1 MSYPLKLLTLR
12 TLIFKML
19 CDFNTTLV
27 NELFNKM
34 LVTMLRLLVDMRF
47 FQALDFTL
55 FTKENN
61 SKNHKF

>member
-1 MSYPLKLLTLR
+1 
-12 TLIFKML
+12 ML

-47 FQALDFTL
+47 FQALDFSL